1 MRRDVVPVV
10 VMMILATSP
19 LIGSAAAPPAGAL
32 PASASTSSGTTAPP
46 EPIDYGRDV
55 RPILAARCFTCH
67 GPDGSSRKADLRLDD
82 PHDARRLRE
91 DGIVVVSAGDPEASE
106 ALRRILSGDPE
117 EKMPPQGEG
126 LSEREVAVIRRWIEE
141 GATYNEAWSWRAI
154 APTPPPSV
162 ADESWASD
170 PLDRFVQARLE
181 SRGVRPAP
189 RAEPRELLRRVSY
202 DLVGLPPTPEDLA
215 RFAEDPSPAALAR
228 EVDRLLASPTFGER
242 WGRHWLDL
250 VRYAETYGHEFDFPI
265 PHAWR
270 YRDAVIRAFNEDVPY
285 DRLILEHLAGDLLAD
300 PRRDPATGIDEGLV
314 LTGFWWLAQ
323 GTHGPVDVARDEA
336 ERIDNQIDVLSKT
349 FLGVT
354 AACARCHDHKFDAIT
369 QADYY
374 GLSSHLKRGRRAL
387 VELDPDGSIGRVR
400 RGSIAMR
407 RAVEA
412 ACRAQV
418 AIRSLDDRDP
428 SPSSDPMLAD
438 FGVPLP
444 PGFAATGQAFAT
456 DPSELPLLESMGD
469 AVVIAPVGVAS
480 SRAAGDALAGTLRSA
495 SFPIDRRYLH
505 QRLRGRGVTRV
516 IVDGFHLDEHN
527 PVLFE
532 GHLREVATGEGFEP
546 LTWDLERYRGH
557 RAYVEWIDHGEGFL
571 EVDWLLASD
580 DAAPPA
586 IVEAPP
592 VLVAAP
598 SGVAPMLRAIAA
610 RPASK
615 PVRVLAMVDG
625 SPWTERVQLR
635 GDPRRLGEVA
645 EAGHPASLDAGEAVA
660 PGDRLAL
667 ARRLVDP
674 EHPLVARVM
683 ANRIWHHLMGRGIVE
698 TTDDFGA
705 LGAPPSDPALLDH
718 LADRLRRGWSIKR
731 LVRSII
737 LSSTYAM
744 SIHGDPRGEE
754 VDPRNEIPHR
764 ATLRRLDAES
774 IRDSM
779 IVLSG
784 RMDPT
789 MFGPGIAVHLTEFMD
804 GRGRPGSSG
813 PLEGAHRRSVYL
825 EVRRNFPEPFLQS
838 FDLPIPTTTMGR
850 RHRSNVPGQALAMLN
865 SPLVHRLVE
874 EWGER
879 IAATS
884 ATTGAEDKVSRMFE
898 ESLGRR
904 PSREESRQVIGFLR
918 EEMRAR
924 VGGDDVP
931 PDAAAFA
938 ALGHV
943 LVNAK
948 EFLFLR

>member
-1 MRRDVVPVV
+1 MRLVAVPFV
-10 VMMILATSP
+10 VMAILATAP
-19 LIGSAAAPPAGAL
+19 LVGSAGAGAGARPAGPSAAAV
-32 PASASTSSGTTAPP
+32 STSSGTAPP
-46 EPIDYGRDV
+46 VEPIDYGRDV

-82 PHDARRLRE
+82 PHDARRSRE
-91 DGIVVVSAGDPEASE
+91 DGIVVVSAGLPEESE
-106 ALRRILSGDPE
+106 ALRRIMSGDPE
-117 EKMPPQGEG
+117 ERMPPQGEG
-126 LSEREVAVIRRWIEE
+126 LSPREVAVLRRWIEE

-154 APTPPPSV
+154 VPTATPPV

-170 PLDRFVQARLE
+170 PLDRFVLARLE

-228 EVDRLLASPTFGER
+228 EVDRLLASPAFGER

-265 PHAWR
+265 PQAWR

-285 DRLILEHLAGDLLAD
+285 DRLILEHLAGDQLED

-314 LTGFWWLAQ
+314 LTGFWWLSQ
-323 GTHGPVDVARDEA
+323 GTHAPVDVARDEA
-336 ERIDNQIDVLSKT
+336 DRIDNQIDVLSKT

-374 GLSSHLKRGRRAL
+374 GLSAHLKRGRRGL

-400 RGSIAMR
+400 RESIAMR

-412 ACRAQV
+412 ACRGW
-418 AIRSLDDRDP
+418 RPLRLLDDRDP
-428 SPSSDPMLAD
+428 APSSDPMLAD
-438 FGVPLP
+438 FAVPRP

-456 DPSELPLLESMGD
+456 EPSQLPHLEPSGD
-469 AVVIAPVGVAS
+469 AVALAPVGVAS
-480 SRAAGDALAGTLRSA
+480 SRAGGDALAGTLRSA

-505 QRLRGRGVTRV
+505 QRLRGRGTTRV

-527 PVLFE
+527 PLLFE
-532 GHLREVATGEGFEP
+532 GHRREVETGEGFD
-546 LTWDLERYRGH
+546 LVTWDLERYRGH
-557 RAYVEWIDHGEGFL
+557 RAYVEWIDRGEGFL

-580 DAAPPA
+580 EAAPPA
-586 IVEAPP
+586 LVEAPP

-598 SGVAPMLRAIAA
+598 AGASLALRRILA
-610 RPASK
+610 RPAPE

-625 SPWTERVQLR
+625 SPWIERVRLR
-635 GDPRRLGEVA
+635 GDPRRLGEVV
-645 EAGHPASLDAGEAVA
+645 EAGHPASLDEGEAVS

-667 ARRLVDP
+667 ARRLIDP
-674 EHPLVARVM
+674 EHPLVSRVM
-683 ANRIWHHLMGRGIVE
+683 ANRVWHHLVGRGIVE

-705 LGAPPSDPALLDH
+705 LGSPPSDPALLDH
-718 LADRLRRGWSIKR
+718 LADRLRSDWSIKR
-731 LVRSII
+731 LVRAIV

-744 SIHGDPRGEE
+744 SVHGDRRAEE

-764 ATLRRLDAES
+764 AALRRLDAES
-774 IRDSM
+774 IRDSL

-789 MFGPGIAVHLTEFMD
+789 MFGPGVAVHLTEFMD
-804 GRGRPGSSG
+804 GRGRPGASG
-813 PLEGAHRRSVYL
+813 PLDGGHRRSIYL

-865 SPLVHRLVE
+865 SPLVHQLVG
-874 EWGER
+874 EWGTR
-879 IAATS
+879 IAAMP
-884 ATTGAEDKVSRMFE
+884 APPEGQVARMFE
-898 ESLGRR
+898 EALGRR
-904 PSREESRQVIGFLR
+904 PSAAESGEAVEFLR

-924 VGGDDVP
+924 GGDP
-931 PDAAAFA
+931 APDAAALA

-948 EFLFLR
+948 EFLFLP